1 MQLDVIERDDG
12 VTHVA
17 LTGRLDV
24 NGLHAVDIR
33 FHGATAAR
41 QAPAMVDISGVEYVA
56 SLGMGMFISC
66 AQSLQRRGHRM
77 VLIGAQSEVDL
88 ALRTAGIDH
97 AIPMVADVDAA
108 LALLAEG

>member
-24 NGLHAVDIR
+24 NGLHAVDVK
-33 FHGATAAR
+33 FHGVTAAR
-41 QAPAMVDISGVEYVA
+41 QAPAMVDISGIDYVA

-66 AQSLQRRGHRM
+66 AQSLQRRGHQM
-77 VLIGAQSEVDL
+77 VLVGANGDVDT
-88 ALRTAGIDH
+88 ALRTAGIDQ
-97 AIPMVADVDAA
+97 AIPMVSHVDEA
-108 LALLAEG
+108 LAVLQGS